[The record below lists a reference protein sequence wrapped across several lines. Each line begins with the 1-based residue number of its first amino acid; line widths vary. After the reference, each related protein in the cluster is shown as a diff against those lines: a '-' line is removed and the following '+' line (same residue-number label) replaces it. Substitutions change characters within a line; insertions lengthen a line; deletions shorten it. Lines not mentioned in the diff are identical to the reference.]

1 MRTNFIFTFAAISIV
16 SILYISN
23 FVNQRVK
30 LEIEISN
37 LSNREICDAVNFKKH
52 LNTLS
57 EKKLYA
63 YEARKRGLPC
73 PIINSKTLI

>member
-16 SILYISN
+16 SLLYISN

-37 LSNREICDAVNFKKH
+37 LSNREICDAFNFKKH

-57 EKKLYA
+57 KKLYA
-63 YEARKRGLPC
+63 YEARKRGLSC

>member
-1 MRTNFIFTFAAISIV
+1 MRTNFIFTFVAISIV
-16 SILYISN
+16 SLLYISN

-37 LSNREICDAVNFKKH
+37 LSNREICDAVNFKK
-52 LNTLS
+52 LLKTLS

-63 YEARKRGLPC
+63 YEVRKRGLSC

>member
-1 MRTNFIFTFAAISIV
+1 MRTNFLFTFAAISIV

-37 LSNREICDAVNFKKH
+37 LSNREICDAVNFMKQLK
-52 LNTLS
+52 TLS

-63 YEARKRGLPC
+63 YEARKRGLTC
-73 PIINSKTLI
+73 PINKSKNLI

>member
-1 MRTNFIFTFAAISIV
+1 MRINFIFTFAAISIV
-16 SILYISN
+16 SLLYISN
-23 FVNQRVK
+23 FVNERVK

-37 LSNREICDAVNFKKH
+37 LSNREICDAVNFKKP

-63 YEARKRGLPC
+63 YEARKRGLSC
-73 PIINSKTLI
+73 PIINYKTLI

>member
-16 SILYISN
+16 SLLYISN

-37 LSNREICDAVNFKKH
+37 LSNREICDAVNFKKQ
-52 LNTLS
+52 LKTLS

-63 YEARKRGLPC
+63 YEVRKRGLSC

>member
-16 SILYISN
+16 SLLYISN

-37 LSNREICDAVNFKKH
+37 LSNREICNSVNFKKQ
-52 LNTLS
+52 LNTLL
-57 EKKLYA
+57 EKKLYV
-63 YEARKRGLPC
+63 YEARKRGLSC
-73 PIINSKTLI
+73 TIINSKTLI

>member
-1 MRTNFIFTFAAISIV
+1 MRTNFIFPFAAISIV
-16 SILYISN
+16 SLLYISN

-57 EKKLYA
+57 EKNCMLMKQEKEGYLA
-63 YEARKRGLPC
+63 QL
-73 PIINSKTLI
+73 

>member
-1 MRTNFIFTFAAISIV
+1 MRTNFIFTFVAISIV
-16 SILYISN
+16 SLLYISN

-37 LSNREICDAVNFKKH
+37 LSNREICDAVNLKKQ
-52 LNTLS
+52 LKTLS

-63 YEARKRGLPC
+63 YEVRKRGLSC